1 MSSTANFLAFDLGAE
16 SGRAVVGR
24 FDGQRLRLEEVHR
37 FSNGPVR
44 IRQSL
49 HWNVLHLFSEIKT
62 GLAKAIRD
70 EENLASVG
78 LDTWGVDFALLD
90 RAGQLIEN
98 PYNYRDSRTDGML
111 AKAFELAPREQIFAQ
126 TGIQFLQLNS
136 LYQLLAMVQANSP
149 ALDIAHTFLTIPDL
163 FNYWLTGQKVCEF
176 TNATTTQC
184 YNPRAKTWARPLLK
198 QLGIPANIFPEII
211 QPGTTLGSLTAAVV
225 EEVGAANVSV
235 IAPACHD
242 TGSAVAAV
250 PAQGHN
256 FAWISSGTWSIM
268 GVDVPEAVINE
279 QALAA
284 NLTNE
289 GGVAN
294 TFRLS
299 KNVMGLWLVQ
309 ECRRAWTQQDKAY
322 SYDELTHLA
331 GQAAPLQA
339 IVDPDDGDFLK
350 PGDMPARIQA
360 ACQRSG
366 QPAPNTE
373 GAVIRCALESLALK
387 YRWVLE
393 QLEKLLG
400 RRLDIIHIVGGG
412 AQNQLL
418 NQLTA
423 DATGR
428 QVITG
433 PIEATSIGNILM
445 QAISLGYVESLGE
458 GQELVKRSFEVM
470 TYEPKSGAAWDDAY
484 HRFLTLLE

>member
-1 MSSTANFLAFDLGAE
+1 MNSTANFLAFDLGAE
-16 SGRAVVGR
+16 SGRAVAGR
-24 FDGQRLRLEEVHR
+24 FDGRRLRLEEIHR
-37 FSNGPVR
+37 FPNGPVR
-44 IRQSL
+44 VRQSL
-49 HWNVLHLFSEIKT
+49 HWNVLYLFSEIKT

-70 EENLASVG
+70 EGELASLG
-78 LDTWGVDFALLD
+78 LDSWGVDFALLD

-111 AKAFELAPREQIFAQ
+111 EKAFEMVPREQIFEQ

-136 LYQLLAMVQANSP
+136 LYQLLAMVQADSP
-149 ALDIAHTFLTIPDL
+149 ALEIARTFLTIPDL

-184 YNPRAKTWARPLLK
+184 YNPRDRTWARPLLK
-198 QLGIPANIFPEII
+198 QLGIPDTIFPEII
-211 QPGTTLGSLTAAVV
+211 QPGTTLGPLIAPVV
-225 EEVGAANVSV
+225 EEVGAANLSV

-256 FAWISSGTWSIM
+256 FAWISSGTWSII

-309 ECRRAWTQQDKAY
+309 ECRRAWTNQDKAF
-322 SYDELTHLA
+322 SYDELTQLA

-339 IVDPDDGDFLK
+339 IIDPDNNDFLK
-350 PGDMPARIQA
+350 PGNMPARIQA
-360 ACQRSG
+360 ACRQSG
-366 QPAPNTE
+366 QPPPDSE
-373 GAVIRCALESLALK
+373 GAIIRCVLESLALK

-393 QLEKLLG
+393 QLEKILE
-400 RRLDIIHIVGGG
+400 RRLDTIHIVGGG
-412 AQNQLL
+412 TQNHLL
-418 NQLTA
+418 NQFTA

-428 QVITG
+428 QVIIG
-433 PIEATSIGNILM
+433 PVEATSIGNILL
-445 QAISLGYVESLGE
+445 QAVSLGYVGSLSE
-458 GQELVKRSFEVM
+458 GRELVKRSFAVN
-470 TYEPKSGAAWDDAY
+470 TYEPKISPAWDEAY
-484 HRFLTLLE
+484 SRFLTLLE